1 MAHAI
6 LMPKPGQM
14 TEECSIVAWH
24 KQEGDPVHRGDVLFE
39 IETDKSVMDVEA
51 FDEGTL
57 LRIVAPVGAS
67 VPVNTVCAWI
77 GEPGEAIP
85 EAPAAAT
92 PAANVPSPAPAAA
105 APPASV
111 PSPAPAPTA
120 APVVPAAVP
129 GPAAPEIPSP
139 TPIVPA
145 VPAAPAGPTAATQP
159 NPAAGTG
166 RRLAISPRASRLAAE
181 AGLDPRTVIGS
192 GPGGRIVERDVQ
204 AAIAARAST
213 AVSPATPSAAE
224 TPSAAAPA
232 AKVSGAPGDAGAA
245 EPLSRMRRVIAERL
259 TASWTSTPHFT
270 VTVAVDVTEL
280 LALRARVNARGAAL
294 TVTDFVLAATA
305 ATLAEFPDVNARTDG
320 VSVWHH
326 EHVQLGMAVSVPG
339 GLVVPVIRDADRLT
353 VAGIHERAAALA
365 SAARDGTATL
375 DEITGSTFTV
385 SNLGM
390 FGVEEFSAIINPG
403 EAAIL
408 AVSSAAPTPVVVAGA
423 VEIRNVMKLT
433 LSADHR
439 LVDGALGARFL
450 QALRGRLQDAGS
462 FDLGATGASAPT
474 IDAPSV
480 SAASATTRRPDD
492 PDWFDLVVLGAGTGG
507 YTAAFRAAQLGLK
520 VALVDADR
528 IGGTCL
534 HRGCIPT
541 KAILESADLAHR
553 VRETGRDLGVLV
565 TGVAI
570 DYAAVAANRDA
581 VVRRMWTG
589 LKSLVG
595 KNGVEW
601 VAGRGRLDGPGR
613 VRVALHGADGT
624 PDTGGERVLQAA
636 DVILAT
642 GSRVKSLPGIVPDGV
657 RILTSD
663 DALRLAELPESMVI
677 VGAGAVGCEFASA
690 FHDLGVKVTLLE
702 YLPAIAPLE
711 DAEVSRELQRS
722 FERRGIGVITNAR
735 FDPASLIVGDD
746 GIRLTVGPEGGQATE
761 IGAGCLLVATGRAAN
776 VEDLGLETTR
786 VAVSRGVIEVDGWM
800 RTAEPH
806 VYAIGDLVGGL
817 WLAHTA
823 AHEGLIAVHCI
834 AGENVEAMDYT
845 RQPRAT
851 YTRPEIASIGLTE
864 QQCAERGRPVAIG
877 KVPFQAIGKAVIGA
891 SREGFAKVIAHR
903 DTGEVLGI
911 HVIGAHATE
920 LIAEGSLAFT
930 GELGVDVI
938 SATTHPHPTLS
949 EVLGEAA
956 MAVRGRSINF

>member
-24 KQEGDPVHRGDVLFE
+24 KQEGDPIHRGDVLFE

-57 LRIVAPVGAS
+57 LRIVAPEGAS
-67 VPVNTVCAWI
+67 VPVNSVCAWI

-85 EAPAAAT
+85 EAPAPAT
-92 PAANVPSPAPAAA
+92 PAASVPSPTPAPAAA
-105 APPASV
+105 PAVPASV
-111 PSPAPAPTA
+111 PGPA
-120 APVVPAAVP
+120 VPAGA
-129 GPAAPEIPSP
+129 
-139 TPIVPA
+139 TPA
-145 VPAAPAGPTAATQP
+145 VPAAPVAPAG
-159 NPAAGTG
+159 PAAGED
-166 RRLAISPRASRLAAE
+166 RRIAISPRASRLAAE
-181 AGLDPRTVIGS
+181 AGVDPRTLTGS

-204 AAIAARAST
+204 AAMEALAAVA
-213 AVSPATPSAAE
+213 AVPSAR
-224 TPSAAAPA
+224 APA
-232 AKVSGAPGDAGAA
+232 AMASGTPAEGGAA
-245 EPLSRMRRVIAERL
+245 EPMSRMRRVIAERL

-270 VTVAVDVTEL
+270 VTAAVDVTEL
-280 LALRARVNARGAAL
+280 LAARARVNAQGAAL
-294 TVTDFVLAATA
+294 SVTDFVLAATA

-326 EHVQLGMAVSVPG
+326 AHVQLGMAVSVPG
-339 GLVVPVIRDADRLT
+339 GLVVAVIRDADRLT
-353 VAGIHERAAALA
+353 VAEMHQRAAALA
-365 SAARDGTATL
+365 SAARDGTASV
-375 DEITGSTFTV
+375 DELTGSTFTV

-390 FGVEEFSAIINPG
+390 FGVDEFSAIINPG

-408 AVSSAAPTPVVVAGA
+408 AVSSAVPTPVA
-423 VEIRNVMKLT
+423 VGNAVQVRSVMKLT

-450 QALRGRLQDAGS
+450 QALRGRLEDAGS
-462 FDLGATGASAPT
+462 FDLGTAVAGASTVTASSASRAP
-474 IDAPSV
+474 
-480 SAASATTRRPDD
+480 ATARRPDD
-492 PDWFDLVVLGAGTGG
+492 PNWFDLVVLGAGTGG

-520 VALVDADR
+520 VALVDADK

-553 VRETGRDLGVLV
+553 VRETGRDLGVLT

-613 VRVALHGADGT
+613 VRVALHGTDGT
-624 PDTGGERVLQAA
+624 PGTGGERVLEAA

-663 DALRLAELPESMVI
+663 DALRLAELPGSIVV

-690 FHDLGVKVTLLE
+690 FHDLGARVTLLE

-722 FERRGIGVITNAR
+722 FERRGIGVVTNAR
-735 FDPASLIVGDD
+735 FDPASLIVGGD
-746 GIRLTVGPEGGQATE
+746 GIRLTVGRDGGEATE
-761 IGAGCLLVATGRAAN
+761 IEADCILIATGRAAN
-776 VEDLGLETTR
+776 TEDLGLETTR
-786 VAVSRGVIEVDGWM
+786 VSISRGVIEVDGWM
-800 RTAEPH
+800 HTAEPH

-834 AGENVEAMDYT
+834 AGETVEAMDYA

-851 YTRPEIASIGLTE
+851 YARPEIASIGLTE

-877 KVPFQAIGKAVIGA
+877 KVPFKAIAKAVIGG

-930 GELGVDVI
+930 GELGVDVMG
-938 SATTHPHPTLS
+938 ATTHPHPTLA